1 MQWTTIKAF
10 VNCVVIIMLILR
22 TENKLLA
29 TCNMFA
35 RVQLFNMIIY
45 EFIFRYKTTIK
56 YCRTDFALVYN
67 KPLFLTKTY
76 SQNVFELNI
85 LQFIYNC

>member
-10 VNCVVIIMLILR
+10 VNCVVIIMLILS

-35 RVQLFNMIIY
+35 RVQLFNMFIY
-45 EFIFRYKTTIK
+45 EIIVRYKTTIK
-56 YCRTDFALVYN
+56 YISCEPLV
-67 KPLFLTKTY
+67 LTTY
-76 SQNVFELNI
+76 I
-85 LQFIYNC
+85 LKIFYH